1 MQVQIVRLGIQN
13 YWRRVQI
20 SPFSSS
26 LWQGEQPSKQA
37 GQDSIEEG
45 EEEASYPL
53 NITESFFPGLLQ
65 ILSNVLQR
73 LLYVF
78 DGFVGDGQSVPKQS
92 VGVFDWRPWY

>member
-1 MQVQIVRLGIQN
+1 M
-13 YWRRVQI
+13 YWNAGPNCQTRYPELLE
-20 SPFSSS
+20 SGANFSFLFRS
-26 LWQGEQPSKQA
+26 WQGEQASKQA

-45 EEEASYPL
+45 EEKASYPL

-78 DGFVGDGQSVPKQS
+78 DGFVGDGQSVP
-92 VGVFDWRPWY
+92 